1 MMFAFRKYALVAA
14 CLVFGGCF
22 SSSSREPRF
31 IEDIRPVPPFLKV
44 MSFAIQRRDLHETLA
59 RSNENAIRLVPV
71 YQNVSVRQSYE
82 YRVFDVK
89 ESSAYALLGI
99 QSSDIIVA
107 VDRYLLKRPEQFP
120 AFVQLLAGLN
130 EASIEVR
137 RGGEAR
143 LFKYRFL
150 PAFAAE

>member
-1 MMFAFRKYALVAA
+1 MHRVRAM
-14 CLVFGGCF
+14 VFVLGGLLIGGCF
-22 SSSSREPRF
+22 SASNREPRF
-31 IEDIRPVPPFLKV
+31 IEDIRPVPPVVKV
-44 MSFAIQRRDLHETLA
+44 MSFAIQRRDLQEALTHT
-59 RSNENAIRLVPV
+59 NENTIRLVPV

-89 ESSAYALLGI
+89 DASAYALLGI

-120 AFVQLLAGLN
+120 AFVQLVAGMN

-143 LFKYRFL
+143 LFKYRFI
-150 PAFAAE
+150 PAIAAE

>member
-1 MMFAFRKYALVAA
+1 MMLAFRRYALVAG
-14 CLVFGGCF
+14 CLVFWGCF

-31 IEDIRPVPPFLKV
+31 IEDIRPVPPALKV
-44 MSFAIQRRDLHETLA
+44 MSFAIQRRDLQETLT
-59 RSNENAIRLVPV
+59 RTNENAIRLVPV

-89 ESSAYALLGI
+89 DSSAYALLGI

-150 PAFAAE
+150 PAITAD